1 MNSEPGERDAKR
13 SHSMNQRKD
22 RRRSI
27 IYYLRVF
34 DRDTDQMV
42 GQLVD
47 ITTRGMKLV
56 SVHPVDQGTRY
67 SLRMLLPEEIDRKKH
82 MNFEV
87 ECMWC
92 KRDVNPNYFTLG
104 FEFLDI
110 SPEDVHIIKALI
122 YDFSFQN

>member
-1 MNSEPGERDAKR
+1 MNK
-13 SHSMNQRKD
+13 RKD

-34 DRDTDQMV
+34 DRDTDRMI

-56 SVHPVDQGTRY
+56 SVHPVELGTRY
-67 SLRMLLPEEIDRKKH
+67 SLRMLLPEEINRRKH
-82 MNFEV
+82 LVFEV

-92 KRDVNPNYFTLG
+92 KRDVNPNYFTIG

-110 SPEDVHIIKALI
+110 GSDDVEIVQTLI
-122 YDFSFQN
+122 QDFAFRN

>member
-1 MNSEPGERDAKR
+1 
-13 SHSMNQRKD
+13 MNQRKD
-22 RRRSI
+22 RRRNI

-56 SVHPVDQGTRY
+56 SVHPVEQGARH

-82 MNFEV
+82 LKFEV

-92 KRDVNPNYFTLG
+92 KRDVNPNYFTIG

-110 SPEDVHIIKALI
+110 SPEDVHVVKALI
-122 YDFSFQN
+122 YDFAFQN